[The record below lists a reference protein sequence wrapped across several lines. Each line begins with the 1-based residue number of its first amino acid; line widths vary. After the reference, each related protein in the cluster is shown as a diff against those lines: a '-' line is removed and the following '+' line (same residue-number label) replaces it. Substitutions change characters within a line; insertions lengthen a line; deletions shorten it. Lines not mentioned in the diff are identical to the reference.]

1 MAIIKGTKAETVSN
15 VLYKLNVS
23 ARMKVKE
30 VTLDMANNMDW
41 IVRAVF
47 QNASRVTDRFHVQ
60 KLVTEALQEIRIKE
74 RWQSIDEENEAI
86 EECKKKKQKYKA
98 TLYSN

>member
-15 VLYKLNVS
+15 VLYKLNIT

-47 QNASRVTDRFHVQ
+47 PNSSRVTDRFHVQ
-60 KLVTEALQEIRIKE
+60 KLVTEALQEVRIKE
-74 RWQSIDEENEAI
+74 RWKTIDEENEAI
-86 EECKKKKQKYKA
+86 QKCKKKKQTYKA
-98 TLYSN
+98 TTYFN